1 MIKKG
6 KVQKFYKS
14 TAVNF
19 VTNALDE
26 IELSMI
32 FFVVLFFGVGCK

>member
-6 KVQKFYKS
+6 KVHKFYKP
-14 TAVNF
+14 TDVNF

-26 IELSMI
+26 IEISMI
-32 FFVVLFFGVGCK
+32 FFVVAFFWVGCK